1 MNEADKRRWEVVGC
15 DSRAGV
21 VAYRESVL
29 VEITGDDSLLMTL
42 EKTAELIEA
51 LQAAIAKAKAM
62 ADG

>member
-29 VEITGDDSLLMTL
+29 VEITGDDSLLVGI
-42 EKTAELIEA
+42 EQAYELIRA
-51 LQAAIAKAKAM
+51 LEAAIAKAKAM
-62 ADG
+62 ADD